1 MPIATALPALASAV
15 AVASLTGESF
25 DARGFPTLEVAWR
38 LSTLTAGT
46 ASLQVEHSEDGE
58 DWEPLG
64 DTIPLS
70 TPAKVRAW
78 RAGAFRW
85 VRLVLTVGGGGLATF
100 KVTARALQV
109 YASPADLHRLAVNAK
124 GLADVTTEDKIRAL
138 AAGSDKL
145 SGYLRDAPNVD
156 LPLTAWGDDLARET
170 VNIAAYDLRSAAGYK
185 PVKDEENTLRQ
196 RFLDA
201 LKWGA
206 AVKAGDIVLLD
217 PEDLEDETPAQPMP
231 ELYSDKPWGF

>member
-15 AVASLTGESF
+15 AVASLVGDAF
-25 DARGFPTLEVAWR
+25 DAQGFPTIEVACR
-38 LSTLTAGT
+38 ISTLTTGT

-64 DTIPLS
+64 DPITQDAPG
-70 TPAKVRAW
+70 KVRAW

-85 VRLVLTVGGGGLATF
+85 LRLALTVSGGGLATF
-100 KVTARALQV
+100 KATARALQI

-156 LPLTAWGDDLARET
+156 LPLTAWGDDLTRET

-206 AVKAGDIVLLD
+206 AVNAGDIVLVD
-217 PEDLEDETPAQPMP
+217 PNDLADETPAHPMP
-231 ELYSDKPWGF
+231 EVYSDPPWGF